1 MKAMKRGENMKRKS
15 IPAALNMSTGLIPV
29 ILCMI
34 LSEFILD
41 EYALYI
47 SAIVGVVY
55 SYFSFCSSRKKIF
68 NFILYGSTL
77 CLLLMSATTFFPFH
91 MFPRGTVPLTLE
103 VVIILLMAFIFY
115 GQKILKSLFSI
126 QRFPKIHLQLIAS
139 LDSAIVSARIIFIMG
154 VIHFIITSIAIV
166 IIYPL
171 DKNELVF
178 LYHILPPVFLVLD
191 ILLNQIVINFANRV
205 IKKEEMIPIVNKQGD
220 VIGRR
225 LKVETKTYK
234 NAFINPIIRIAFI
247 CNSMLLLCTR
257 KSTCVT
263 EKSKVDIPLE
273 GYLQF
278 GERPEECV
286 NRLMAEA
293 FPNGTSISPRFSI
306 KHHFK
311 NDDTNR
317 LVYLYIAYVDDESLL
332 ANFPCPNSKLWTF
345 HQIEENLDKN
355 FFSQCFE
362 GEYEHLKESAL
373 IWEEFK

>member
-1 MKAMKRGENMKRKS
+1 MKAMKRGENMKRRS
-15 IPAALNMSTGLIPV
+15 IPVALNMSTGLIPV

-47 SAIVGVVY
+47 SAIVGLAY
-55 SYFSFCSSRKKIF
+55 SYFSYSLSRKKIF
-68 NFILYGSTL
+68 NFVLYCSTV
-77 CLLLMSATTFFPFH
+77 CLLLMSAATFISFQ
-91 MFPRGTVPLTLE
+91 MFPRGTLPLTLE
-103 VVIILLMAFIFY
+103 VVVILLAAFFFY
-115 GQKILKSLFSI
+115 GQGLLKKLFSVS
-126 QRFPKIHLQLIAS
+126 RFPKVHLQLMAS
-139 LDSAIVSARIIFIMG
+139 LDSTIVSARIAFIMG
-154 VIHFIITSIAIV
+154 IVHFIITSVTII

-171 DKNELVF
+171 GRKDQILM
-178 LYHILPPVFLVLD
+178 YRILPPVFLALD

-225 LKVETKTYK
+225 LKVEAHSYK
-234 NAFINPIIRIAFI
+234 NAFMNPIIRIAFI
-247 CNSMLLLCTR
+247 CNGMLLLCSR

-263 EKSKVDIPLE
+263 EKCKVDIPLE
-273 GYLQF
+273 GYLQY
-278 GERPEECV
+278 GEKPEECV

-293 FPNGTSISPRFSI
+293 FPEGTSIVPRFSI

-311 NDDTNR
+311 NDETNR

-345 HQIEENLDKN
+345 HQIEENIGKN
-355 FFSQCFE
+355 FFSRCFE
-362 GEYEHLKESAL
+362 REYEHLKESTL
-373 IWEEFK
+373 IWEQFK

>member
-1 MKAMKRGENMKRKS
+1 MKAMKRGGNMKRRS
-15 IPAALNMSTGLIPV
+15 IPAALNMSTGLIPI

-47 SAIVGVVY
+47 SAIVGMIY
-55 SYFSFCSSRKKIF
+55 SYCSFYLSKKKIF

-77 CLLLMSATTFFPFH
+77 CLLLMAVTTFFPFQ

-103 VVIILLMAFIFY
+103 VVMVLLTALFFY
-115 GQKILKSLFSI
+115 GQKTLRSLFNVH
-126 QRFPKIHLQLIAS
+126 RFPKNHLQLIAS

-154 VIHFIITSIAIV
+154 VVHFIITSITMV

-171 DKNELVF
+171 DKEELLV
-178 LYHILPPVFLVLD
+178 LYHIMPPAFFVLD
-191 ILLNQIVINFANRV
+191 ILFNQIVMNFANRI
-205 IKKEEMIPIVNKQGD
+205 IKKEEIIPIVNKQGD
-220 VIGRR
+220 VIGKR
-225 LKVETKTYK
+225 LKVETKSYK
-234 NAFINPIIRIAFI
+234 NTFINPIIRIAFI

-257 KSTCVT
+257 KSTYVI

-278 GERPEECV
+278 GEKPEECV
-286 NRLMAEA
+286 KRLMSEA
-293 FPNGTSISPRFSI
+293 FPDGTSISPRFSI
-306 KHHFK
+306 KYHFM
-311 NDDTNR
+311 NEDTNR

-332 ANFPCPNSKLWTF
+332 SNFPCPNSKLWTF
-345 HQIEENLDKN
+345 NQIEENLGKN

>member
-1 MKAMKRGENMKRKS
+1 MKAMKRGENMKRRS

-47 SAIVGVVY
+47 SVIVGLVY
-55 SYFSFCSSRKKIF
+55 SYFSYCSSRKKIF
-68 NFILYGSTL
+68 NFILYSSTL
-77 CLLLMSATTFFPFH
+77 CLLLMSATTFISFQ

-103 VVIILLMAFIFY
+103 VVVILLAAFFFY
-115 GQKILKSLFSI
+115 GQVLLKKLFSI
-126 QRFPKIHLQLIAS
+126 HRFPKAHLQLIAS

-154 VIHFIITSIAIV
+154 VIHFIITSITIV

-171 DKNELVF
+171 DREEQIL
-178 LYHILPPVFLVLD
+178 LYRILPPVFLALD
-191 ILLNQIVINFANRV
+191 ILLNQIVINFANRI
-205 IKKEEMIPIVNKQGD
+205 IKQEEMIPIVNKQGD

-225 LKVETKTYK
+225 LKVEAHSYK

-247 CNSMLLLCTR
+247 CNGMLLLCSR
-257 KSTCVT
+257 KSTCVA

-273 GYLQF
+273 GYLQY
-278 GERPEECV
+278 GEKPEECV
-286 NRLMAEA
+286 NRLMEEV
-293 FPNGTSISPRFSI
+293 FPDGTSIIPRFSI

-332 ANFPCPNSKLWTF
+332 ANFPCPHSKLWTF
-345 HQIEENLDKN
+345 HQIEENLGKN

-362 GEYEHLKESAL
+362 GEYEHLKESTL